1 MIGKQDGVKLCDL
14 INWPF
19 ILENGLGLSVLN
31 DWLCLFHLSMAS
43 QSIKSHSR
51 YVWLGGEGRVWGLSY
66 IKLSMYDHALSHL

>member
-1 MIGKQDGVKLCDL
+1 MIGIQDGVKLCDL

-31 DWLCLFHLSMAS
+31 GGLCLFHLPMAI

-51 YVWLGGEGRVWGLSY
+51 SV
-66 IKLSMYDHALSHL
+66 